1 MEQEQDDTT
10 DVPGGIHTNDGVTP
24 EIHSSK
30 ETITV
35 EMHTG
40 EETAAEMHTG
50 EETVAEIHTSEETI
64 AEMHTGEETAAGEVH
79 SSEETATGRVITTE
93 VPPNEDILADSVNE
107 SGAETVPAAV
117 QQEIVIATE
126 RGGGDC
132 QSIVTGNFYYAWER
146 LDLEI
151 SINFSLEK

>member
-1 MEQEQDDTT
+1 MEQEQEQDDTT

-50 EETVAEIHTSEETI
+50 EETVAE
-64 AEMHTGEETAAGEVH
+64 MHTGEETAAGEVH
-79 SSEETATGRVITTE
+79 SSEETSTGRVITTE

-132 QSIVTGNFYYAWER
+132 
-146 LDLEI
+146 
-151 SINFSLEK
+151 